1 MIACLRHP
9 QLTEDPLLDPLH
21 AASEPTDSA
30 DYTSAPTVTR
40 RMSAWGTEVKAPI
53 LSDGKKS
60 SSSKSSRSSSG
71 QAKSRR
77 SRHPRGARA
86 QCAGARPA
94 GTDARR
100 GSRSPSACRAG
111 ARLRAGQP
119 RGQVPQRS
127 RRAAGLRASAYVVQ
141 PRGVLSGVRP
151 DLGGQEIS
159 DRIGPR
165 SHRIIRRGTH
175 AR

>member
-21 AASEPTDSA
+21 AAPEPTDSA

-77 SRHPRGARA
+77 SRHLRGARA

-100 GSRSPSACRAG
+100 VSRSPSACRAG

-141 PRGVLSGVRP
+141 PRAFCQACDRIWAAK
-151 DLGGQEIS
+151 EIP

-165 SHRIIRRGTH
+165 SHRIIRRGKC
-175 AR
+175 

>member
-21 AASEPTDSA
+21 AAPEPTDTA

-40 RMSAWGTEVKAPI
+40 GMSAWGTEVKAPI

-60 SSSKSSRSSSG
+60 SSSKSSRSSSS

-77 SRHPRGARA
+77 LRHPRGARA

-111 ARLRAGQP
+111 AASAQGSLGGRCLSG
-119 RGQVPQRS
+119 RGVPQDFVLPHMWYNLGRS
-127 RRAAGLRASAYVVQ
+127 VRRATRSGR
-141 PRGVLSGVRP
+141 PRKFP
-151 DLGGQEIS
+151 IE
-159 DRIGPR
+159 
-165 SHRIIRRGTH
+165 
-175 AR
+175 